1 MTQYGMVI
9 DLQKCVGCGACAIA
23 CKTENNT
30 QNRQDG
36 QSFNW
41 ADFLYEEKGS
51 FPDTM
56 HTTRPVLCNHCT
68 DAPCVG
74 ACPVKALFKTPE
86 GITMIN
92 HERCIGDRSCQREC
106 PYSKENVE
114 IGEWSVLS
122 FNAVKK
128 ETHALF
134 RDRSELVA
142 AGTASGDEI
151 AKGAKSVPPYRN
163 RYGHSDYQDVRRAGV
178 VEKCIFCDH
187 RLKKGE
193 MPYCV
198 VSCPSGARIFGDIK
212 DPKSEPAALLKKYKA
227 TVLKPEEGTSP
238 NVYYIRSFKV
248 QA

>member
-1 MTQYGMVI
+1 MTQYAMVI
-9 DLQKCVGCGACAIA
+9 DLQKCCGCGACAIA

-41 ADFLYEEKGS
+41 AGFLYEEEGL
-51 FPDTM
+51 FPNVM

-74 ACPVKALFKTPE
+74 ACPVEALFKTPD

-92 HERCIGDRSCQREC
+92 HERCIGDRACQREC

-122 FNAVKK
+122 FNEPKK
-128 ETHALF
+128 DTHPF
-134 RDRSELVA
+134 YRDRSEIIA
-142 AGTASGDEI
+142 AGTASGAEV
-151 AKGAKSVPPYRN
+151 AKQAKSIPPHRN
-163 RYGHSDYQDVRRAGV
+163 RYGHPDYSDARRAGV

-187 RLKKGE
+187 RVKKGE

-198 VSCPSGARIFGDIK
+198 VSCPSGGRIFGDIK
-212 DPKSEPAALLKKYKA
+212 DPKSEPAILLTKYKA
-227 TVLKPEEGTSP
+227 AVLKPEEGTSP
-238 NVYYIRSFKV
+238 NVFYIRSFKV
-248 QA
+248 QG

>member
-1 MTQYGMVI
+1 MTQYAMVI

-41 ADFLYEEKGS
+41 ADFLYEEEGS
-51 FPDTM
+51 FPNTM

-74 ACPVKALFKTPE
+74 ACPVKALFKTPD

-92 HERCIGDRSCQREC
+92 HERCIGDRACQREC
-106 PYSKENVE
+106 PYSKETVK

-128 ETHALF
+128 DTHPTF

-142 AGTASGDEI
+142 AGTASGAEI
-151 AKGAKSVPPYRN
+151 AKGAKSIPPHRN
-163 RYGHSDYQDVRRAGV
+163 RYGHSDYMDVRRGGV

-198 VSCPSGARIFGDIK
+198 VSCPSGARIFGDIQ
-212 DPKSEPAALLKKYKA
+212 DPKSEPAKLMKKHKA

-248 QA
+248 QG